1 MQNEYPKDTLSL
13 NIELADNG
21 IIIRDM
27 AYKDSVRLAVNG
39 QGSHS
44 DSGYGYDIDH
54 TEEYKAIGK
63 SIYDWLINLVIPEH
77 EDELV
82 VTNIDLDI
90 DAFCMGRDRT

>member
-21 IIIRDM
+21 IIIRDR
-27 AYKDSVRLAVNG
+27 DSVKLAINN
-39 QGSHS
+39 S
-44 DSGYGYDIDH
+44 DSGWGYDIDH

-77 EDELV
+77 SDELV

-90 DAFCMGRDRT
+90 DAFCMGRERT